1 LNLKYLGDALD
12 HWKGSLFEYLAN
24 AGVLR
29 QFAVDPMA
37 SDLLEWTEADYALFA
52 RLLRV
57 NETQIIRHQI
67 SLFDRPRY
75 FAEIIHKG
83 DLFLDPD
90 TGIATGHVN
99 QEEQY
104 IWPREVGFL
113 LGEPADRLLGIY
125 QHVRAQRVSARAD
138 DCLDKLKEE
147 IGGFGWCSYES
158 GTVAMIFLS
167 RRVDRTNK
175 VVDALRGLLGSHAER
190 RIRFG
195 ARGR

>member
-1 LNLKYLGDALD
+1 VNLKYLGDALD

-29 QFAVDPMA
+29 DFAVDPMA
-37 SDLLEWTEADYALFA
+37 SDLPEWTKADYALFA
-52 RLLRV
+52 RLLRI
-57 NETQIIRHQI
+57 NEAQLVRHQVT
-67 SLFDRPRY
+67 LRNRFEY
-75 FAEIIHKG
+75 FNEITHKG

-90 TGIATGHVN
+90 TGIATGSVHTV
-99 QEEQY
+99 EQY
-104 IWPREVGFL
+104 IRPQEVGFL
-113 LGEPADRLLGIY
+113 LGEPANRLLGIY
-125 QHVRAQRVSARAD
+125 QHVRAQRVSARVD

-167 RRVDRTNK
+167 RRVDRTNE
-175 VVDALRGLLGSHAER
+175 VAAALKGLLGSHAER

-195 ARGR
+195 ERGR